1 VPYYSVMRPYYPL
14 LVSCFILIF
23 GCKTQSGKE
32 SQSLTVKEQ
41 QLLDSLTFD
50 QSIGTEI
57 RKYNSSDL
65 EPFHYSLSKI
75 IKDGKE
81 IEASPIRLKGIVF
94 TEKYGVANNL
104 VSALSNSFNSK
115 GYSIFV
121 VESHF
126 NINNQPD
133 NIAVLK
139 TTDKYEVLRQIQTD
153 GINFDIT
160 NDSLLKIIKR
170 FDNEYAL
177 NLVGASGDW
186 CEFTINKEPANWLS
200 FAKEVYKVCP
210 DVVDQGTGTVQA
222 LADEMKRTKRLYFWW
237 D

>member
-1 VPYYSVMRPYYPL
+1 MEADPIHLNGLVFAEKYERADH
-14 LVSCFILIF
+14 LVSM
-23 GCKTQSGKE
+23 
-32 SQSLTVKEQ
+32 
-41 QLLDSLTFD
+41 
-50 QSIGTEI
+50 
-57 RKYNSSDL
+57 
-65 EPFHYSLSKI
+65 LSK
-75 IKDGKE
+75 G
-81 IEASPIRLKGIVF
+81 
-94 TEKYGVANNL
+94 
-104 VSALSNSFNSK
+104 FNSK

-121 VESHF
+121 VERRY
-126 NINNQPD
+126 NINNRPD

-153 GINFDIT
+153 GINYNIT

-170 FDNEYAL
+170 FDNDYAI

-186 CEFTINKEPANWLS
+186 CEFELTKEPTNWLS

-210 DVVDQGTGTVQA
+210 DVVDQGAGTVQA

>member
-1 VPYYSVMRPYYPL
+1 MKRYHIL
-14 LVSCFILIF
+14 FLSCLILAF
-23 GCKTQSGKE
+23 GCKPQPKTQL
-32 SQSLTVKEQ
+32 QSLTAREQ
-41 QLLDSLTFD
+41 QLLDSLQIDPTLV
-50 QSIGTEI
+50 TEI
-57 RKYNSSDL
+57 RQYNSSEI

-75 IKDGKE
+75 IKEGKE
-81 IEASPIRLKGIVF
+81 KEADPIHLKGIVF
-94 TEKYGVANNL
+94 AEEYKKANNL
-104 VSALSNSFNSK
+104 VSKLSKDFNSK

-121 VESHF
+121 VEQRF
-126 NINNQPD
+126 NIGNKPD

-139 TTDKYEVLRQIQTD
+139 TTDKYEVLRQIQTE
-153 GINFDIT
+153 GPNYDIT

-186 CEFTINKEPANWLS
+186 CEFEINKEPTNWLS

-210 DVVDQGTGTVQA
+210 DVVDQGAGTVEV
-222 LADEMKRTKRLYFWW
+222 LANEMKRTKRLYFWW